1 MTSLPSTPLL
11 VSYQV
16 SWVATVSLRDLER
29 DSKGISSVLGC
40 PAHFAVGNLKPHLGL
55 KVEPPPLHSTVL
67 GPLRAAW
74 LLPWGMLGH
83 CKLGQTLKC
92 HTLQSHSQPEEEEG
106 EEEEEAEELGHA
118 ETYADYVPSKCK
130 SGPGTG

>member
-1 MTSLPSTPLL
+1 M
-11 VSYQV
+11 
-16 SWVATVSLRDLER
+16 R
-29 DSKGISSVLGC
+29 
-40 PAHFAVGNLKPHLGL
+40 
-55 KVEPPPLHSTVL
+55 

-74 LLPWGMLGH
+74 LLPWGKLGY

-118 ETYADYVPSKCK
+118 EPYADYVPSKCK